1 MPCSRL
7 RGPTGGLVGGI
18 LLGQI
23 AAVASLRKPA
33 DVTRVAIHD
42 GDGAGG
48 WWGEDCSQGTEEGA
62 TAGVCSG
69 C

>member
-1 MPCSRL
+1 
-7 RGPTGGLVGGI
+7 

-23 AAVASLRKPA
+23 AAIAGLRKPA
-33 DVTRVAIHD
+33 DVTRVAIHN